1 MEGSYNEKNKFE
13 KDWKYIMQKE
23 NYLKGMLMI
32 ILSAFCFAC
41 MNVCVRLAGDI
52 PSVQKS
58 FFRNLVAAVFA
69 ASILCKNHIC
79 PRVKKEYWGPLAVR
93 CIFGTVGILCN
104 FYAVDH
110 LLVADASI
118 LNKLSPFFAIVFSF
132 LLLKEKIK
140 PTQAFCVL
148 LAFAGCLFVVKPGFQ
163 NAALIPALIGVCGGL
178 GAGIA
183 YTMVRVL
190 GTHGVKG
197 PVIVFYF
204 SAFSCVAVLP
214 WIVVNYSPMTMEQV
228 GTLLLA
234 GLFAAGGQFS
244 ITAAYTFAPARKI
257 SIFDY
262 SQIIFATVLGF
273 LLFGEVPD
281 AYSFVGYG
289 LIILASFCMFLYNR
303 REQA

>member
-1 MEGSYNEKNKFE
+1 
-13 KDWKYIMQKE
+13 
-23 NYLKGMLMI
+23 MI

-52 PSVQKS
+52 PSIQKS
-58 FFRNLVAAVFA
+58 FFRNLVAVIFA
-69 ASILCKNHIC
+69 GAILYKKRLY
-79 PRVKKEYWGPLAVR
+79 PRVKKEYLGPLALR
-93 CIFGTVGILCN
+93 CIFGTLGVLCN

-118 LNKLSPFFAIVFSF
+118 LNKLSPFFAIIFSF

-140 PTQAFCVL
+140 PTQAFCVT
-148 LAFAGCLFVVKPGFQ
+148 LAFVGCLFIVKPGFQ
-163 NAALIPALIGVCGGL
+163 NASLIPALIGVCGGL

-197 PVIVFYF
+197 PIIVFYF
-204 SAFSCVAVLP
+204 SAFSCAAVLP
-214 WIVVNYSPMTMEQV
+214 WILLHYVSMTMGQV

-244 ITAAYTFAPARKI
+244 ITAAYTYAPARKI

-262 SQIIFATVLGF
+262 SQIIFATVLG
-273 LLFGEVPD
+273 LVLFREIPD
-281 AYSFVGYG
+281 IYSFVGYG
-289 LIILASFCMFLYNR
+289 LIILASLCMFLYNR
-303 REQA
+303 RETVHT

>member
-1 MEGSYNEKNKFE
+1 
-13 KDWKYIMQKE
+13 
-23 NYLKGMLMI
+23 MI

-52 PSVQKS
+52 PSIQKS
-58 FFRNLVAAVFA
+58 FFRNLVAVIFA
-69 ASILCKNHIC
+69 GAILYKKRLF
-79 PRVKKEYWGPLAVR
+79 PRVKKEYLRPLALR
-93 CIFGTVGILCN
+93 CIFGTLGVLCN

-118 LNKLSPFFAIVFSF
+118 LNKLSPFFAIIFSF

-140 PTQAFCVL
+140 PTQAFCVT
-148 LAFAGCLFVVKPGFQ
+148 LAFVGCLFIVKPGFQ
-163 NAALIPALIGVCGGL
+163 NASLIPALIGVCGGL

-197 PVIVFYF
+197 PIIVFYF
-204 SAFSCVAVLP
+204 SAFSCAAVLP
-214 WIVVNYSPMTMEQV
+214 WILLHYVSMTMGQV

-244 ITAAYTFAPARKI
+244 ITAAYTYAPARKI

-273 LLFGEVPD
+273 VLFREIPD
-281 AYSFVGYG
+281 IYSFVGYG
-289 LIILASFCMFLYNR
+289 LIILASLCMFLYNR
-303 REQA
+303 RETVHT

>member
-1 MEGSYNEKNKFE
+1 MKE
-13 KDWKYIMQKE
+13 E
-23 NYLKGMLMI
+23 NYMKGMLMI

-41 MNVCVRLAGDI
+41 MNVCVRLAGDL

-69 ASILCKNHIC
+69 GIILYRKRIR
-79 PRVKKEYWGPLAVR
+79 PRVEKEQLPALAVR
-93 CIFGTVGILCN
+93 CICGTMGILCN
-104 FYAVDH
+104 FYAIDH

-132 LLLKEKIK
+132 LILKEKIK
-140 PTQAFCVL
+140 PAQAACVT
-148 LAFAGCLFVVKPGFQ
+148 LAFVGCLFIVKPGFQ
-163 NAALIPALIGVCGGL
+163 NAALVPALIGVCGGL

-204 SAFSCVAVLP
+204 SVFSSVVVLP
-214 WIVVNYSPMTMEQV
+214 WIAADHAPMTLQQLLV
-228 GTLLLA
+228 LLLA
-234 GLFAAGGQFS
+234 GLFAAGGQFTV
-244 ITAAYTFAPARKI
+244 TAAYTYAPAGKI

-273 LLFGEVPD
+273 LLFGEIPD
-281 AYSFVGYG
+281 LYSFIGYA
-289 LIILASFCMFLYNR
+289 LIILASLGMFFYNKKML
-303 REQA
+303 EK